1 MNGTFT
7 GSLLIPFTVFSQS
20 RPAGPSPENAPPCRS
35 RGPRF
40 RQCGSSQLVL
50 GSQIPGPNPHRSPAT
65 LCHGSFS
72 GFLPAQRVSPGNQ
85 PAGSSPPV
93 PGHGEDD
100 TARNQ
105 PGSLPPGRGR
115 IPYPLQ
121 RAGVGTSLV
130 DLWQDVVPTE
140 APPVLPEPSHPPF
153 PLSVPFGI
161 PSFRTF
167 SFVQR
172 RIASRRFPIFSH
184 KKYVMSSP
192 LFQVRAGN
200 QLSRDLNFPALPRSF
215 AGSPPGSG
223 SHRRG
228 RSPRS
233 RRRRN
238 RPRTPRRSCRAY
250 ARRRPPC

>member
-7 GSLLIPFTVFSQS
+7 GSLLIPFTVFSRN

-72 GFLPAQRVSPGNQ
+72 GFLPAQKASPGNQ